1 MSPRPGHWPSGSVR
15 SATHESVTTHEGD
28 RHDGQRPGQG
38 VVTIE
43 PGDLYRL
50 EPGADMLTAATLV
63 QAIPGFI
70 DAGSAVNLAVSQ
82 LLDSLEHEVVVR
94 FDHDVLIDYRSRRP
108 RLTFNEDH
116 YEDYVPPELVLYRM
130 TDSDGVSFLL
140 LAGPEPD
147 FLWDRFTEAMLD
159 LVTRFEVQRSVGL
172 LGIPMAMPHT
182 RPVTVTSHATRPGLV
197 TGANLWRGKVAVP
210 ASLGALLEI
219 RLGDAGLDGF
229 GFAAHVPYYLAESD
243 YPAASAALLEATA
256 ASTGLSLPLGDLI
269 EAGTRVIAAADE
281 QLAGNEE
288 IARVVSTLERQFDAL
303 TTEGGDT
310 GIAELSTLS
319 AEDIGAQVER
329 FLAQHD
335 EDSAPPDS

>member
-1 MSPRPGHWPSGSVR
+1 MS
-15 SATHESVTTHEGD
+15 
-28 RHDGQRPGQG
+28 
-38 VVTIE
+38 IE

-50 EPGADMLTAATLV
+50 EPAADMLSAATLV

-70 DAGSAVNLAVSQ
+70 DAGSAVSLAVSQ

-108 RLTFNEDH
+108 RLTFAEDH
-116 YEDYVPPELVLYRM
+116 YEDYIAPELVLYRM
-130 TDSDGVSFLL
+130 NDSEGISFLL

-147 FLWDRFTEAMLD
+147 FLWDRFTGALVD
-159 LVTRFEVQRSVGL
+159 LVNRFEVQRTVGL

-197 TGANLWRGKVAVP
+197 TGANLWRGRVAVP

-219 RLGDAGLDGF
+219 RLGEAGQDGF

-256 ASTGLSLPLGDLI
+256 AATGLSLPLGDLI
-269 EAGTRVIAAADE
+269 EAGARVIAAADE
-281 QLAGNEE
+281 QLSGNDE
-288 IARVVSTLERQFDAL
+288 IARVVTTLESQFDTL
-303 TTEGGDT
+303 TTEDGDT

-319 AEDIGAQVER
+319 ADDIGAQVER
-329 FLAQHD
+329 FLAQQDD
-335 EDSAPPDS
+335 ELPPPTTDH

>member
-1 MSPRPGHWPSGSVR
+1 M
-15 SATHESVTTHEGD
+15 
-28 RHDGQRPGQG
+28 
-38 VVTIE
+38 TIE

-50 EPGADMLTAATLV
+50 EPAADMLTAATLV
-63 QAIPGFI
+63 QAMPGFI
-70 DAGSAVNLAVSQ
+70 DAGSAVSLAVSQ

-116 YEDYVPPELVLYRM
+116 YEDYISPELVLYRM
-130 TDSDGVSFLL
+130 TDSEGISFLL

-147 FLWDRFTEAMLD
+147 FLWDRFTEALLD
-159 LVTRFEVQRSVGL
+159 LVGRFEVQRTVGL

-182 RPVTVTSHATRPGLV
+182 RPVTVTSHATRSGLV
-197 TGANLWRGKVAVP
+197 SGANLWRGKVVIP
-210 ASLGALLEI
+210 ASLGALLEM
-219 RLGDAGLDGF
+219 RLGGAGHDGF

-256 ASTGLSLPLGDLI
+256 AATGLSLPLGDLI
-269 EAGTRVIAAADE
+269 EAGTRVVAAADE
-281 QLAGNEE
+281 QLAGNDE

-303 TTEGGDT
+303 STEGADT

-329 FLAQHD
+329 FLAQQN
-335 EDSAPPDS
+335 EDDPTPDP

>member
-1 MSPRPGHWPSGSVR
+1 MS
-15 SATHESVTTHEGD
+15 
-28 RHDGQRPGQG
+28 
-38 VVTIE
+38 IE

-50 EPGADMLTAATLV
+50 EPAADRLTATTLV

-70 DAGSAVNLAVSQ
+70 DAGSAVALAVRQ
-82 LLDSLEHEVVVR
+82 LLNSLEHEVVVR
-94 FDHDVLIDYRSRRP
+94 FDHDILIDYRSRRP
-108 RLTFNEDH
+108 RLTFSEDH
-116 YEDYVPPELVLYRM
+116 YEDYVAPELVLYRM
-130 TDSDGVSFLL
+130 TDSDGTDFLL

-147 FLWDRFTEAMLD
+147 FLWDRFTQAMID
-159 LVTRFEVQRSVGL
+159 LATRFEVQRSVGL

-182 RPVTVTSHATRPGLV
+182 RPVTVTSHATRTGLV
-197 TGANLWRGKVAVP
+197 SGANLWRGKVAVP

-219 RLGDAGLDGF
+219 RLGEAGHDGF

-256 ASTGLSLPLGDLI
+256 ASTGLALPLGDLI

-281 QLAGNEE
+281 QLSGSDE

-303 TTEGGDT
+303 TTEDGGI

-335 EDSAPPDS
+335 EDGPPAES

>member
-1 MSPRPGHWPSGSVR
+1 VS
-15 SATHESVTTHEGD
+15 
-28 RHDGQRPGQG
+28 
-38 VVTIE
+38 IE

-50 EPGADMLTAATLV
+50 EPGADKLTASTLV

-70 DAGSAVNLAVSQ
+70 DAGAAVSLAVSQ

-116 YEDYVPPELVLYRM
+116 YEDYVAPELVLYRV
-130 TDSDGVSFLL
+130 TDSDGTSFLL

-147 FLWDRFTEAMLD
+147 FLWDRFAEALLE
-159 LVTRFEVQRSVGL
+159 LVSRFEVQRSVGL

-182 RPVTVTSHATRPGLV
+182 RPVTVTSHATRSGLV
-197 TGANLWRGKVAVP
+197 SGANLWRGKVAVP

-219 RLGDAGLDGF
+219 RLGEAGHDGF
-229 GFAAHVPYYLAESD
+229 GFAAHVPYYLAESE

-281 QLAGNEE
+281 QLAGNDE

-335 EDSAPPDS
+335 EDSPPPEPQA

>member
-1 MSPRPGHWPSGSVR
+1 M
-15 SATHESVTTHEGD
+15 
-28 RHDGQRPGQG
+28 
-38 VVTIE
+38 TIE

-50 EPGADMLTAATLV
+50 EPAADLLTAATLV
-63 QAIPGFI
+63 QAVPGFI
-70 DAGSAVNLAVSQ
+70 DAGSAVRLAVSQ

-116 YEDYVPPELVLYRM
+116 YEEYISPELVLYRM
-130 TDSDGVSFLL
+130 TDSEGVSFLL

-147 FLWDRFTEAMLD
+147 FLWDRFTEALMD
-159 LVTRFEVQRSVGL
+159 LVGRFEVQRTVGL

-182 RPVTVTSHATRPGLV
+182 RPVTVTSHATRSGLV
-197 TGANLWRGKVAVP
+197 SGANLWRGKVIVP
-210 ASLGALLEI
+210 ASLGALLEM
-219 RLGDAGLDGF
+219 RLGEAGHDGF

-256 ASTGLSLPLGDLI
+256 EATGLALPLGDLI
-269 EAGTRVIAAADE
+269 EAGTRVVAAADE
-281 QLAGNEE
+281 QLAGNDE

-303 TTEGGDT
+303 TTEGGADT

-329 FLAQHD
+329 FLAQQN
-335 EDSAPPDS
+335 EDDPTPDP

>member
-1 MSPRPGHWPSGSVR
+1 MSPGPGHWPSGSVR

-130 TDSDGVSFLL
+130 SDSDGVSFLL

-147 FLWDRFTEAMLD
+147 FLWDRFTEAILD

-329 FLAQHD
+329 FLAQQN
-335 EDSAPPDS
+335 EDGATPES

>member
-1 MSPRPGHWPSGSVR
+1 VS
-15 SATHESVTTHEGD
+15 
-28 RHDGQRPGQG
+28 
-38 VVTIE
+38 IE

-50 EPGADMLTAATLV
+50 EPGADMLSAATLV

-70 DAGSAVNLAVSQ
+70 DAGSAVSLAVDQ

-108 RLTFNEDH
+108 RLTFAEDH
-116 YEDYVPPELVLYRM
+116 YEDYVAPELLLYRV
-130 TDSDGVSFLL
+130 TDSDGTSFLL

-147 FLWDRFTEAMLD
+147 FLWDRFTEALLD
-159 LVTRFEVQRSVGL
+159 LVTRFDVQRSVGL

-182 RPVTVTSHATRPGLV
+182 RPVTVTSHATRSGLV
-197 TGANLWRGKVAVP
+197 TGTNLWRGRVTVP
-210 ASLGALLEI
+210 ASLGALFEI
-219 RLGDAGLDGF
+219 RLGAAGHDGF

-269 EAGTRVIAAADE
+269 EAGTRVIAAADG

-303 TTEGGDT
+303 TSEDGDT

-329 FLAQHD
+329 FLAHHD
-335 EDSAPPDS
+335 EDGPTPGPEN

>member
-1 MSPRPGHWPSGSVR
+1 MS
-15 SATHESVTTHEGD
+15 
-28 RHDGQRPGQG
+28 
-38 VVTIE
+38 IE

-50 EPGADMLTAATLV
+50 EPAADMLSAGTLV

-70 DAGSAVNLAVSQ
+70 DAGSAVSLAVSQ

-108 RLTFNEDH
+108 RLTFAEDH
-116 YEDYVPPELVLYRM
+116 YEDYIAPELVLYRM
-130 TDSDGVSFLL
+130 TDSEGISFLL

-147 FLWDRFTEAMLD
+147 FLWDRFTEALVD
-159 LVTRFEVQRSVGL
+159 LVNRFEVQRTVGL

-197 TGANLWRGKVAVP
+197 TGANLWRGRVAVP

-219 RLGDAGLDGF
+219 RLGEAGQDGF

-256 ASTGLSLPLGDLI
+256 AATGLSLPLGDLI
-269 EAGTRVIAAADE
+269 EAGARVIAAADE
-281 QLAGNEE
+281 QLSGNDE
-288 IARVVSTLERQFDAL
+288 IARVVTTLESQFDTL
-303 TTEGGDT
+303 TTEDGDT

-319 AEDIGAQVER
+319 ADDIGAQVER
-329 FLAQHD
+329 FLAQQDD
-335 EDSAPPDS
+335 EIPPADN

>member
-1 MSPRPGHWPSGSVR
+1 MS
-15 SATHESVTTHEGD
+15 
-28 RHDGQRPGQG
+28 
-38 VVTIE
+38 IE
-43 PGDLYRL
+43 PGDLYRV
-50 EPGADMLTAATLV
+50 EPAADMLTATTLI

-70 DAGSAVNLAVSQ
+70 DAGSAVALAVSQ
-82 LLDSLEHEVVVR
+82 LLDSLDHEVVVR

-108 RLTFNEDH
+108 RLTFDEDH
-116 YEDYVPPELVLYRM
+116 YEDYVAPELVLYRV
-130 TDSDGVSFLL
+130 TDSEGVSFLL

-147 FLWDRFTEAMLD
+147 FLWDRFTEAVMELIS
-159 LVTRFEVQRSVGL
+159 RFEVQRSVGL

-182 RPVTVTSHATRPGLV
+182 RPVTVTSHATRSGLV

-219 RLGDAGLDGF
+219 RLGESGRDGF

-256 ASTGLSLPLGDLI
+256 AATGLSLPLGDLI

-281 QLAGNEE
+281 QLSGNEE

-303 TTEGGDT
+303 TDDDGDT

-335 EDSAPPDS
+335 EDGSPQEPEH

>member
-1 MSPRPGHWPSGSVR
+1 MS
-15 SATHESVTTHEGD
+15 
-28 RHDGQRPGQG
+28 
-38 VVTIE
+38 IE

-50 EPGADMLTAATLV
+50 EPAADMLTAATLV

-70 DAGSAVNLAVSQ
+70 DAGSAVSLAVNQ

-108 RLTFNEDH
+108 RLTFAEDH
-116 YEDYVPPELVLYRM
+116 YEDYVAPELVLYRM
-130 TDSDGVSFLL
+130 TDSEGISFLL

-147 FLWDRFTEAMLD
+147 FLWDRFTQAILD
-159 LVTRFEVQRSVGL
+159 LVNRFDVQRSVGL

-197 TGANLWRGKVAVP
+197 TGANLWRGRVAVP

-219 RLGDAGLDGF
+219 RLGQAGQDGF

-269 EAGTRVIAAADE
+269 EAGARVIAAADE
-281 QLAGNEE
+281 QLSGNDE
-288 IARVVSTLERQFDAL
+288 IARVVTTLESQFDTL
-303 TTEGGDT
+303 TTEDGDT

-319 AEDIGAQVER
+319 ADDIGAQVER
-329 FLAQHD
+329 FLAQQDD
-335 EDSAPPDS
+335 ELPPPDH